1 MASAA
6 EAIVLSSSPIASL
19 HKSTKSP
26 NNSDHLP
33 CISPRN
39 ATPPPFPSPQPSPS
53 KQPCPTRS
61 KSFAHPDA
69 TDTGPKK
76 KRQSAKTTTTAKKSG
91 TRTKKKAKE
100 SESGTITLAGK
111 VTKAN
116 GDSQAKKG
124 QKSDRKSGTLDPPE
138 PEVSH
143 SSKPSTDNEDLQ
155 LDEAIARR
163 RHWTP
168 PRETSQD
175 VIVAEEE
182 PSSQEHRSFGKLI
195 SDYNYAGL
203 TSESASFNMDDNG
216 PTKRRRIELV
226 DPVLQSMMTGKPS
239 TEKPSSSTKQAK
251 KPKKFTTLTARMTAQ
266 YTSNEFTETESV
278 EDTVPEISKAKSRQ
292 KKKAKPAST
301 EPAFVVLSPE
311 AAAKALDDQDLVF
324 GSCSQLER
332 ENSPPTSIVPT
343 SEGLLSGRQAPSH
356 GTPSRLG
363 SSVVST
369 KNLWGVAA
377 RDIDGSL
384 IQAEKRD
391 LGDSAKPPKKPQPK
405 QKDIAPVSESV
416 TIEHLPLQTKAHA
429 PAEKTPTEVTSSQG
443 PSMPQYTGFTDA
455 ELSKHI
461 TSFGFKAVRG
471 RKKMIELLQKC
482 WESKHGSGKPAQT
495 SEQSTASEPKPKPK
509 PRAQAKAQAKAKA
522 KRTDK
527 EESQTIVSSASV
539 HTSVEV
545 TTPKQK
551 SLPNISTQIT
561 KAVRAQPSISSRKHT
576 SWHEKILTYDPVI
589 LEDLTTWLNVEGF
602 GLVGEDREVSS
613 IDVRTWC
620 ESHGICC
627 CWKQNAS
634 W

>member
-6 EAIVLSSSPIASL
+6 EAIVLSSSPIAST
-19 HKSTKSP
+19 HNITKSSD
-26 NNSDHLP
+26 NSDHLP
-33 CISPRN
+33 CISQRN
-39 ATPPPFPSPQPSPS
+39 ATPPPLPSPQPSPS

-61 KSFAHPDA
+61 KFFAQPDA
-69 TDTGPKK
+69 TDAALKK
-76 KRQSAKTTTTAKKSG
+76 KRQPAKKATATKKSG
-91 TRTKKKAKE
+91 TRTSKKAKE
-100 SESGTITLAGK
+100 PESGTITLAGK
-111 VTKAN
+111 VIKAN

-124 QKSDRKSGTLDPPE
+124 KKSDEKLSTLDPSE

-143 SSKPSTDNEDLQ
+143 SSKPSADNEDLQ

-168 PRETSQD
+168 PRETSQNA
-175 VIVAEEE
+175 IVAEDE
-182 PSSQEHRSFGKLI
+182 SKSQEPRSFGKLL
-195 SDYNYAGL
+195 SDYNYPGL
-203 TSESASFNMDDNG
+203 ASESASFSMDDNG
-216 PTKRRRIELV
+216 PTKRRKIELV
-226 DPVLQSMMTGKPS
+226 DSALQSMMTGKPT
-239 TEKPSSSTKQAK
+239 TEKPPPSTKRAK
-251 KPKKFTTLTARMTAQ
+251 KPKRFTTLTARMTAQ
-266 YTSNEFTETESV
+266 YTSNEVTDTESV

-292 KKKAKPAST
+292 KKKAKSAST

-332 ENSPPTSIVPT
+332 ENSPQASTVHT
-343 SEGLLSGRQAPSH
+343 SEVMLSGRQAPGL

-391 LGDSAKPPKKPQPK
+391 FGDLAKPSKKPQTK
-405 QKDIAPVSESV
+405 QKDLNPVSESV
-416 TIEHLPLQTKAHA
+416 TIEHLPLQTKAQA
-429 PAEKTPTEVTSSQG
+429 SAEKIPTEVTSSQG

-482 WESKHGSGKPAQT
+482 WESKHGSRKPAQT
-495 SEQSTASEPKPKPK
+495 SEQITASKPNPKPKPK
-509 PRAQAKAQAKAKA
+509 PKAQAKAKP
-522 KRTDK
+522 KRTEK

-539 HTSVEV
+539 HTSAEV
-545 TTPKQK
+545 TTTKQK
-551 SLPNISTQIT
+551 SLPNIFTQIT
-561 KAVRAQPSISSRKHT
+561 KAVRAQPSISSRKHAT
-576 SWHEKILTYDPVI
+576 WHEKILTYDPII
-589 LEDLTTWLNVEGF
+589 LEDITAWLNVEGF
-602 GLVGEDREVSS
+602 GLVDEDREVSS
-613 IDVRTWC
+613 LDVRTWC